1 MSIVFSTRF
10 RFIGNNFMKKK
21 LEYLNCQ
28 IFPQKRWYFKIKT
41 HPRLIPRQI
50 YKRSRKNYRGSFVEC
65 NLQNHRMYI
74 TYIFDDIAQLP
85 SNILKMWTEPK
96 LILKFSIRQ
105 FTFTVQKATK
115 KIKIINEGH
124 KSNSIQV
131 DPEKVSLWEIW
142 FYVSLIYNLKNS

>member
-1 MSIVFSTRF
+1 M
-10 RFIGNNFMKKK
+10 
-21 LEYLNCQ
+21 
-28 IFPQKRWYFKIKT
+28 
-41 HPRLIPRQI
+41 IPRQI

-142 FYVSLIYNLKNS
+142 FYVSLIYNLKNTRKSRPPPLQVKHTKYWFYSIARISNNYMGAIAVLYWKPKEYG